1 MRNYS
6 LIGFLLSF
14 LASSALLAQSPQVTE
29 VWKAEQAFAQMATD
43 SSVKQAFLHFLYPEA
58 YVFTPKAENGH
69 AVYSQRPDGGP
80 LLEWAPSWVVVSQSG
95 EMALSTGCF
104 QVLDRN
110 DRNVLAQGQFVSV
123 WMKDSLGIWRVM
135 ADMGNVGDCSTIAF
149 LESRQLNGTESVGE
163 VGLPQ
168 EIALND
174 FTGASGI
181 HAVGKGLAFS
191 EQMDEEVL
199 REILAVNN
207 TNVLHSRHSQAKD
220 MAYSLGTYERK
231 IADKTVEGTFLAI
244 WQRHPEGWKI
254 LWYIQNE

>member
-6 LIGFLLSF
+6 LIGLLLSLF
-14 LASSALLAQSPQVTE
+14 SSSILLAQSSQVEE
-29 VWKAEQAFAQMATD
+29 VWKAEQAFAQMGTD
-43 SSVKQAFLHFLYPEA
+43 SSVKQAFLHFLHPEA
-58 YVFTPKAENGH
+58 YVFTPQAENGH
-69 AVYSQRPDGGP
+69 AVYSKRPDGGP
-80 LLEWAPSWVVVSQSG
+80 LLEWAPAWVVVSQSG

-104 QVLDRN
+104 QILDRN
-110 DRNVLAQGQFVSV
+110 DRKMLTQGQFVSV

-149 LESRQLNGTESVGE
+149 PESYQLNGTERIGE
-163 VGLPQ
+163 MGLPR

-181 HAVGKGLAFS
+181 HAVGKGLAFG
-191 EQMDEEVL
+191 EQVDEEVL
-199 REILAVNN
+199 RETLAVNN
-207 TNVLHSRHSQAKD
+207 TKVLHSQLSQAKD

-231 IADKTVEGTFLAI
+231 IVDKTVEGTFLAI
-244 WQRHPEGWKI
+244 WHRHPEGWKI